1 MTRDNDRGNAELL
14 VLAGLAAVLVG
25 VIVWGIAR
33 IILFMAQRCPR
44 TLAVVI
50 LAAALAGGLVILTPT
65 HHRHQTHAPGG
76 FCDYIYC
83 KAA

>member
-1 MTRDNDRGNAELL
+1 MTRDNDHGNAELL

-33 IILFMAQRCPR
+33 GIIFLAQRCPK
-44 TLAVVI
+44 LLVAIV
-50 LAAALAGGLVILTPT
+50 LAAVTAGFLVMPT

-76 FCDYIYC
+76 FCDYTHC